1 MKIFFKRFVY
11 FGYYIKKLD
20 YPKFKSQLKR
30 AKEDTKRSS
39 MSIFKDIIT
48 SSFKYNISILEYFYF
63 RFHQHPEHEYRNT
76 YAGTGFMYDQI
87 VILNPKA
94 GRAIL
99 EDKLIFLKHYSK
111 FVKHSYV
118 SLNELKANKSAAEK
132 VLSNKSGRIVLKNS
146 FGQCGIGVE
155 VRKCS
160 EFTPDSLIARL
171 TETGNDFVE
180 EYVVQ
185 HDDLMKLSPSAL
197 NTVRIIT
204 ELNDNGKVD
213 ILGCRLR
220 ISINSAVDNMAAGN
234 IAAPIDPET
243 GIVSGPGV
251 YSDIG
256 KQDEEI
262 HPITKVKI
270 VGFQVPFW
278 KECLNTATEAAKI
291 SQTNRSIG
299 WDIAVTNDGPELIEG
314 NHDWCKLVWQLPVKK
329 GLKKELAKYTNS
341 KISA

>member
-1 MKIFFKRFVY
+1 MKTFFRRFLY

-20 YPKFKSQLKR
+20 YPKFKSQLKK
-30 AKEDTKRSS
+30 AKEDSKKSTL
-39 MSIFKDIIT
+39 SIYSDILK

-63 RFHQHPEHEYRNT
+63 LSHLHPEHEYRNT

-87 VILNPKA
+87 TILNPKA
-94 GRAIL
+94 GRDIL
-99 EDKLIFLKHYSK
+99 EDKIIFLKHYAK
-111 FVKHSYV
+111 FVKHGYV
-118 SLNELKANKSAAEK
+118 SLKELNENKSSSEK
-132 VLSNKSGRIVLKNS
+132 ILSNKSGKIVLKNS

-155 VRKCS
+155 VRNS
-160 EFTPDSLIARL
+160 NEFTHESLIARL

-185 HDDLMKLSPSAL
+185 HDDLMKLSPSGL
-197 NTVRIIT
+197 NTIRIIT

-220 ISINSAVDNMAAGN
+220 ISINSQVDNMAAGN

-243 GIVSGPGV
+243 GIVNGPGV
-251 YSDIG
+251 YSDIL
-256 KQDEEI
+256 KHDEEI
-262 HPITKVKI
+262 HPVTNVKI

-278 KECLNTATEAAKI
+278 KETLNTAIEAAKI

-299 WDIAVTNDGPELIEG
+299 WDLAVTNNGPELIEG
-314 NHDWCKLVWQLPVKK
+314 NHDWCKLVWQLPIKK
-329 GLKKELAKYTNS
+329 GMKQVLQKYTEQ
-341 KISA
+341 KI